1 MSWGIA
7 PSNWSLWLFSVGE
20 GLTPDFCWVQIE
32 ERLMHGH
39 LKLRRGLCAL
49 GVPKE
54 LPQEDLWGKPEMNCI
69 PMPAASFLQLAGL
82 WKGAKL
88 GVAK

>member
-1 MSWGIA
+1 
-7 PSNWSLWLFSVGE
+7 
-20 GLTPDFCWVQIE
+20 
-32 ERLMHGH
+32 MHGH

-49 GVPKE
+49 GVPNE